1 MRYEVYEGNSLR
13 WTTDR
18 LGSAQEVALACLG
31 HAYIIDTLTGD
42 RIPLWGLDVP
52 APNFYFD
59 LEV

>member
-18 LGSAQEVALACLG
+18 LGAAQEVALACFG

-52 APNFYFD
+52 AP
-59 LEV
+59 